1 MSTPNDVLICHQVES
16 QEISTFASKKHIC
29 HGCHRAKVRARWWF
43 LWQKLSLL
51 TDIKLASSSLSGQNF
66 RCPGSLSWLCE
77 TSITFRRNPKQWTS
91 LAHPS
96 FVWGS
101 REAWQL
107 NAHFFLAARGLLL
120 ASPLCHERCTSGG
133 RSIQLLDWQL
143 EGLKHDHE
151 PDRFL
156 VTTNWMALI
165 FRPWVFLDVYECF
178 LNNKLVETSEIQNHT
193 QRNFALKLN

>member
-1 MSTPNDVLICHQVES
+1 MWWTLC
-16 QEISTFASKKHIC
+16 ISVMWDRCQPVPHLRSSWNQWSRHSERGTRI
-29 HGCHRAKVRARWWF
+29 WDP
-43 LWQKLSLL
+43 KL
-51 TDIKLASSSLSGQNF
+51 
-66 RCPGSLSWLCE
+66 
-77 TSITFRRNPKQWTS
+77 WTS
-91 LAHPS
+91 LAHPF

-120 ASPLCHERCTSGG
+120 ASPLCHHRCTSGG

-156 VTTNWMALI
+156 VTTNWMAPI
-165 FRPWVFLDVYECF
+165 FRPGFFLMFMSVF
-178 LNNKLVETSEIQNHT
+178 LNNKLVETSEIQNPT